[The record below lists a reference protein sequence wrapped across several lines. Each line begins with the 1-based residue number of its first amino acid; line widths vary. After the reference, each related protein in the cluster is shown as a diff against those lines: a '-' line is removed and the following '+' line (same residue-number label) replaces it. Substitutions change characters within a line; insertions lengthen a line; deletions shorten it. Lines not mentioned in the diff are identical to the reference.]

1 MTVSREMAKLWF
13 MTNTLTPKILA
24 FVGGA
29 SALVGAAALTA
40 GAAYA
45 NTAAPQ
51 AAKVQASQPHLVGGA
66 AADRSAVSYI
76 DAHYKGTRT
85 TLVLATE
92 PDSERGKAVYDVQV
106 VAPNGTTY
114 VVHVSRANAIVLS
127 VNKAEAQA
135 SAPLQSAS
143 PRARSHQTPGNLASD
158 R

>member
-1 MTVSREMAKLWF
+1 MTALREITKLWF
-13 MTNTLTPKILA
+13 MTNPFIPKVLA

-29 SALVGAAALTA
+29 SALAGATTLTA

-45 NTAAPQ
+45 NAPAPQ
-51 AAKVQASQPHLVGGA
+51 AANVQASHPYIVGGA
-66 AADRSAVSYI
+66 AADRSAVSYV

-92 PDSERGKAVYDVQV
+92 PDTERGKAVYDVRV
-106 VAPNGTTY
+106 VAPNGATY

-127 VNKAEAQA
+127 ANKAEAQT
-135 SAPLQSAS
+135 STRLQSGS
-143 PRARSHQTPGNLASD
+143 PGAQDHQTPANLAGD